1 MFFDIPPAV
10 QARMQELER
19 IDERDRVDGTPRLR
33 RLRQIPPQTGRFL
46 AVLAANTPRGHWV
59 EIGTSAGYS
68 TLWLTLA
75 ALTRK
80 DQKITTFE
88 VLPEKAA
95 LARETFSIAGVTDQV
110 KLVED
115 DARKHLDTF
124 KKISFCFLDA
134 EKATYLECYEMI
146 VPRLVSGGILVA
158 DNALNHREALED
170 FLRHSQSDS
179 RVDALIVPIGKGELI
194 CRKP

>member
-1 MFFDIPPAV
+1 MFFNIPPAM

-19 IDERDRVDGTPRLR
+19 IDERDRVDGTPRQR
-33 RLRQIPPQTGRFL
+33 RLRQIPPQTGRLL

-68 TLWLTLA
+68 TLWLALA

-80 DQKITTFE
+80 EQKITTFE

-95 LARETFSIAGVTDQV
+95 LARETFELAEVADQV
-110 KLVED
+110 KLVAD
-115 DARKHLDTF
+115 DARKHLKSF

-134 EKATYLECYEMI
+134 EKDTYLECYELI

-170 FLRHSQSDS
+170 FLKRSQSDP
-179 RVDALIVPIGKGELI
+179 RVDALIVPIGNGELI

>member
-1 MFFDIPPAV
+1 MFFNIPPAM
-10 QARMQELER
+10 QARMQELEQ
-19 IDERDRVDGTPRLR
+19 IDERDRVDGTPRMR

-46 AVLAANTPRGHWV
+46 AVLAANTPSGHWV
-59 EIGTSAGYS
+59 EIGASAGYS
-68 TLWLTLA
+68 TLWLALA
-75 ALTRK
+75 ALNRK
-80 DQKITTFE
+80 NQKITTYE

-95 LARETFSIAGVTDQV
+95 LARETFNVAGVTDQI

-115 DARKHLDTF
+115 DARKHLASY

-134 EKATYLECYEMI
+134 EKETYLDCYELI

-158 DNALNHREALED
+158 DNALNHREALHE
-170 FLRHSQSDS
+170 FLEHSQKDP